1 MNVALVPG
9 EVRKHRLEEWMKQYG
24 DAVLRTCYMYLADR
38 ALAEDALHDTFL
50 KAWRSMD
57 SFEARNGAGEKTW
70 ILKIAINTCKNY
82 RRGVWFKHIDKTKI
96 IEELPTAVTGVTEES
111 RDMFL
116 SVMMLEEKLK
126 QVVILYYYH
135 ELTYKEIGE
144 MLSIIAPAVK
154 KRLDKAVKVLKY
166 QLEGRDTDEKK

>member
-38 ALAEDALHDTFL
+38 ALAEDALQDTFL

-82 RRGVWFKHIDKTKI
+82 RRGAWFKHIDKTKI

-144 MLSIIAPAVK
+144 MLSITAPAVK

-166 QLEGRDTDEKK
+166 QLKGRDTDEKK

>member
-38 ALAEDALHDTFL
+38 ALAEDALQDTFL

-82 RRGVWFKHIDKTKI
+82 RCGAWFKHIDKTKI

-144 MLSIIAPAVK
+144 MLSITAPAVK

>member
-38 ALAEDALHDTFL
+38 AQAEDALQDTFL

-57 SFEARNGAGEKTW
+57 AFEARNGASEKTW

-82 RRGVWFKHIDKTKI
+82 RRGAWFRHIDKTKI
-96 IEELPTAVTGVTEES
+96 IEELPAAVTGVTEES

-116 SVMMLEEKLK
+116 SVIMLEDKLK

-135 ELTYKEIGE
+135 ALTYKEIGE
-144 MLSIIAPAVK
+144 MLSITAPAVK
-154 KRLDKAVKVLKY
+154 KRLDKAVKILKN
-166 QLEGRDTDEKK
+166 QLEGREADEKK

>member
-1 MNVALVPG
+1 MNIALVPG
-9 EVRKHRLEEWMKQYG
+9 EVRKHRFEMWMNTYG

-38 ALAEDALHDTFL
+38 AQAEDALQDTFL
-50 KAWRSMD
+50 KVWRNMD
-57 SFEARNGAGEKTW
+57 AFEGRNGASEKTW

-82 RRGVWFKHIDKTKI
+82 RRGAWFRHIDKTKI
-96 IEELPTAVTGVTEES
+96 IEELPTSVTGVTEES

-144 MLSIIAPAVK
+144 MLSITAPAVK
-154 KRLDKAVKVLKY
+154 KRLDKAMKTLKM
-166 QLEGRDTDEKK
+166 QLEGRDEDERK

>member
-1 MNVALVPG
+1 MNIALVPG
-9 EVRKHRLEEWMKQYG
+9 EVYRKRLEIWMEKYS

-38 ALAEDALHDTFL
+38 AQAEDALQDTFL
-50 KAWRSMD
+50 KAWRNMD
-57 SFEARNGAGEKTW
+57 AFEARNGASEKTW

-82 RRGVWFKHIDKTKI
+82 RRGAWLKHIDKTKI
-96 IEELPTAVTGVTEES
+96 IEKLPEAVTGVTEES

-144 MLSIIAPAVK
+144 IMSITAPAVK
-154 KRLDKAVKVLKY
+154 KRLDKAVRILK
-166 QLEGRDTDEKK
+166 QQMEGRDTDEKK